1 MHSRNGSNTLLV
13 ALPVPSGPLFGFIFW
28 YMFMFR
34 PCGEEQRRDGM
45 AIFQLVATTY
55 PLSTLLLAA

>member
-13 ALPVPSGPLFGFIFW
+13 ALPVPSGLLFGFIFW

-34 PCGEEQRRDGM
+34 TCGQEQRRDGM
-45 AIFQLVATTY
+45 AIFQLAATY
-55 PLSTLLLAA
+55 PLSTQLLAA

>member
-1 MHSRNGSNTLLV
+1 
-13 ALPVPSGPLFGFIFW
+13 LPVPSGPLFGFIFW

-34 PCGEEQRRDGM
+34 PCGQEQRRDGM

>member
-1 MHSRNGSNTLLV
+1 MHSRNGSNTLPG
-13 ALPVPSGPLFGFIFW
+13 ALSVPSGLLFGFIFW

-34 PCGEEQRRDGM
+34 PCGQEQRRDGM
-45 AIFQLVATTY
+45 AIFQLIATY